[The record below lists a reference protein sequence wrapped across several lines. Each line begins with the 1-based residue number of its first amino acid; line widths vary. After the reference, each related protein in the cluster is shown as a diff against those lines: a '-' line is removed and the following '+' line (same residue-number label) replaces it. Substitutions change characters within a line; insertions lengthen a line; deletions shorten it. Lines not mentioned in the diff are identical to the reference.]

1 MFIFFQPEVTLH
13 FWLLRPMVG
22 HGLTNFGRL
31 DNLILTRGEG
41 ADYAH
46 HISTCP
52 IPFGF
57 SDLPTVMLPALRRKF
72 VHIPAFYLHLYL
84 QGVKKELLKAIEFKK
99 L

>member
-1 MFIFFQPEVTLH
+1 MEILQKFVAFSEYMH
-13 FWLLRPMVG
+13 F
-22 HGLTNFGRL
+22 
-31 DNLILTRGEG
+31 NLILTRGGGE
-41 ADYAH
+41 ADYAN

-52 IPFGF
+52 IPLGF